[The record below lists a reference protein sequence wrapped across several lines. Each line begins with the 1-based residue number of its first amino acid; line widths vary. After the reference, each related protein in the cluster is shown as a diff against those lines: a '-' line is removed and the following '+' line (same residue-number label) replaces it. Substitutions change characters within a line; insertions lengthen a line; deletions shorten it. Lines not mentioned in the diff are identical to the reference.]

1 MTAAAGLVPALA
13 AESSNQAGPI
23 GLVVIV
29 VLGVALIFLARSM
42 IRHLKR
48 VPASFDRTGDAER
61 RPEDH
66 DRDGDRDGDRHGDG
80 GG

>member
-1 MTAAAGLVPALA
+1 MTAAAGFVPALA

-29 VLGVALIFLARSM
+29 VLGVALVFLARSM

-48 VPASFDRTGDAER
+48 VPASFDRTDDGGR
-61 RPEDH
+61 KPSDH
-66 DRDGDRDGDRHGDG
+66 DRDGDG

>member
-1 MTAAAGLVPALA
+1 VIAAAGFVPALA

-29 VLGVALIFLARSM
+29 VLGVALVFLARSM

-48 VPASFDRTGDAER
+48 VPASFDRRDDGGR
-61 RPEDH
+61 KQGDH
-66 DRDGDRDGDRHGDG
+66 DRDGDG

>member
-1 MTAAAGLVPALA
+1 MIAAAGFVPALA

-29 VLGVALIFLARSM
+29 VLGVALVFLARSM

-48 VPASFDRTGDAER
+48 VPASFDRTDDDRGKHGD
-61 RPEDH
+61 H
-66 DRDGDRDGDRHGDG
+66 GRDGDG

>member
-1 MTAAAGLVPALA
+1 MIAAAGFVPALA

-48 VPASFDRTGDAER
+48 VPASFDRTDDRGHKQTDNR
-61 RPEDH
+61 
-66 DRDGDRDGDRHGDG
+66 RDGDAGA
-80 GG
+80 